1 MNILLIEDD
10 KDLCLALSCRL
21 GQDGHRTDC
30 CHNGREAELYI
41 RQEIYDLI
49 LLDCM
54 LPEKD
59 GIHILK
65 SMRAEGNL
73 SFGDLSLDPAENRL
87 SCKDKNCSLS
97 QTESELMGLLLRTG
111 EKTANRT
118 VLLHKIWGLDLSL
131 PPCSLPCSASAF
143 TCPPSSSFP
152 FSFPLLPVSLI
163 RFWNP
168 SGNRTFLPPNG

>member
-10 KDLCLALSCRL
+10 KDLCRALSCRL

-41 RQEIYDLI
+41 RQGIYDLI

-65 SMRAEGNL
+65 S
-73 SFGDLSLDPAENRL
+73 F
-87 SCKDKNCSLS
+87 
-97 QTESELMGLLLRTG
+97 
-111 EKTANRT
+111 
-118 VLLHKIWGLDLSL
+118 
-131 PPCSLPCSASAF
+131 
-143 TCPPSSSFP
+143 PPSVKSTT
-152 FSFPLLPVSLI
+152 
-163 RFWNP
+163 
-168 SGNRTFLPPNG
+168 G